1 MARKSTTHVR
11 FRFVRPDG
19 TKSTRPFKTKAGA
32 IRAAVRDKFSN
43 GGVTVSGN
51 AEFINF
57 AWAQLMPE
65 WQVSRELV
73 AA

>member
-1 MARKSTTHVR
+1 MARKSTTR

-32 IRAAVRDKFSN
+32 IRAAVKDKFSS

-65 WQVSRELV
+65 WQIRRELV

>member
-1 MARKSTTHVR
+1 MTRKSTTR

-32 IRAAVRDKFSN
+32 IRAAVKDKFSN

-51 AEFINF
+51 AAFIDF
-57 AWAQLMPE
+57 AWAQLMPG
-65 WQVSRELV
+65 WQITREAV

>member
-1 MARKSTTHVR
+1 M
-11 FRFVRPDG
+11 
-19 TKSTRPFKTKAGA
+19 
-32 IRAAVRDKFSN
+32 
-43 GGVTVSGN
+43 TVSGN

-65 WQVSRELV
+65 WQISRELV